1 MFEMSEEEWRK
12 QDQNKG
18 MNKRLIKGVKIVKR
32 KEKHQETEKN
42 AGYALAEFYDEE
54 FAKQCIRDWNNKQML
69 THVKKKMIL
78 DFAL

>member
-1 MFEMSEEEWRK
+1 M
-12 QDQNKG
+12 
-18 MNKRLIKGVKIVKR
+18 KR

-42 AGYALAEFYDEE
+42 AGYAFAEFYDEE